1 MERVS
6 KFRYSSAV
14 RFRVSKSRASQ
25 GLFTAIL
32 HSGWKS
38 PTHPQNTSAVVG
50 NLKYRSDSI
59 GSWVISVLRPPVPV
73 LGKSNDDE
81 ETLFHIIAPED
92 EDR

>member
-1 MERVS
+1 MRD
-6 KFRYSSAV
+6 AQ
-14 RFRVSKSRASQ
+14 SRTSQ
-25 GLFTAIL
+25 GLSTAVL
-32 HSGWKS
+32 HSGWKLS
-38 PTHPQNTSAVVG
+38 SHPQNTSAVVG